1 MVSPSDLSISFWPTS
16 FRAFAALVVL
26 VAVQRLWELGRS
38 KRHVR
43 LMLAR
48 GGREH
53 APGQM
58 PWMTALHTTWLV
70 AMPLEV
76 LFLRRPFQVSL
87 AVVAGVVFLAGQ
99 VLRIAAMR
107 ALGERWNVRVITV
120 PGAPPVAGGVF
131 RWVRHPNYLG
141 VVLEI
146 AALPLIHGA
155 WVTAAVWTAA
165 NAILLMF
172 RIRAEEAALRADNDY
187 ELGLGDRPRFV
198 PRLTGG

>member
-1 MVSPSDLSISFWPTS
+1 MVILAVIPPSFW
-16 FRAFAALVVL
+16 AFAALVVL
-26 VAVQRLWELGRS
+26 VATQRLWELGRS
-38 KRHVR
+38 RRHER
-43 LMLAR
+43 LLLAR

-53 APGQM
+53 ARGQM
-58 PWMTALHTTWLV
+58 AWMTALHTTWLI

-76 LFLRRPFQVSL
+76 LYFQRPFHTSL
-87 AVVAGVVFLAGQ
+87 AIAAGLVFLAGQ
-99 VLRIAAMR
+99 ALRIAAMR

-120 PGAPPVAGGVF
+120 PGAAPIAGGVF

-155 WVTAAVWTAA
+155 WLTAALWSAA
-165 NAILLMF
+165 NAILLSF

>member
-1 MVSPSDLSISFWPTS
+1 MAAIPISFW
-16 FRAFAALVVL
+16 AFGALVVL
-26 VAVQRLWELGRS
+26 VAAQRLWELGRS
-38 KRHVR
+38 RRHER
-43 LMLAR
+43 LLLAR

-53 APGQM
+53 ARGQM
-58 PWMTALHTTWLV
+58 PWMTALHTTWLI

-76 LFLRRPFQVSL
+76 LLLQRPFQVSL
-87 AVVAGVVFLAGQ
+87 AALAGVVFLAGQ

-120 PGAPPVAGGVF
+120 PGAAPVAGGVF

-155 WVTAAVWTAA
+155 WLTAALWSVA
-165 NAILLMF
+165 NAALLLF

-187 ELGLGDRPRFV
+187 EVGLGDRPRFV